1 MIFVSNVLDFGLY
14 KMTTLSGHLNGALR
28 GFFLGITMDERIGN
42 FLPLDDAVNAKEI
55 LVRSPP
61 LVVALIFGV
70 PILSYVY
77 EPEVRC
83 Y

>member
-1 MIFVSNVLDFGLY
+1 M
-14 KMTTLSGHLNGALR
+14 
-28 GFFLGITMDERIGN
+28 RIGN
-42 FLPLDDAVNAKEI
+42 FLPLDDAVNAKEN
-55 LVRSPP
+55 LVCSPP

-70 PILSYVY
+70 PILSYLY